1 MTNYGRLETQTRQ
14 TMTNAAFVATK
25 TLLNYTKNEKIMTK
39 KVKPQSIDRTTKS

>member
-25 TLLNYTKNEKIMTK
+25 ILLNFYEKRKNNEEKG
-39 KVKPQSIDRTTKS
+39 